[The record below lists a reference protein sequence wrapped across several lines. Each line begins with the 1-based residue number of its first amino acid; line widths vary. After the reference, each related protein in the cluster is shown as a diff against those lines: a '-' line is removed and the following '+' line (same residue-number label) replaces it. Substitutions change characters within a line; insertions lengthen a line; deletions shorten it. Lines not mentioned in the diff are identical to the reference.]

1 MGITTTIYALRPKKP
16 ISSTMASSNSTP
28 NYSSTSSPSPYQHPQ
43 HPQHPANQQG
53 MNPSGASSSSSRPR
67 TGTPRSM
74 RAGRGR
80 HEPPPFTASMQD
92 AQARSKDPY
101 ESSEESSDD
110 GGWGGGRWDAYGN
123 DSYENVQ
130 KRRMAAVILDSPE
143 LLMMHSQARA
153 DSIAATRYYFTKL
166 LCGYHDE
173 KDTYPVDGQVAEK
186 EKGKTR
192 DREREREK
200 ARRQVSGQ
208 SSRR

>member
-1 MGITTTIYALRPKKP
+1 
-16 ISSTMASSNSTP
+16 MASSHTTP
-28 NYSSTSSPSPYQHPQ
+28 NTSSASSPSPYQHPQ
-43 HPQHPANQQG
+43 HPQNPANQPH
-53 MNPSGASSSSSRPR
+53 MNPSGTSSSSSRPR
-67 TGTPRSM
+67 TSTPRST
-74 RAGRGR
+74 RARVPGSRN
-80 HEPPPFTASMQD
+80 EPPPFTASMQD
-92 AQARSKDPY
+92 AQARNKDPY

-110 GGWGGGRWDAYGN
+110 GGWGGGRYDAYGN

-143 LLMMHSQARA
+143 LLMMHSQARN

-186 EKGKTR
+186 EKEKTR